1 MSGTFNST
9 TLFRRVIEP
18 ENGTLAP
25 DVARYVK
32 DLNFKPEDHA
42 RFESLS
48 VKAQEG
54 ALSSEESEEL
64 ESFLHVDSLLT
75 IMRLKAERS
84 LSPRSE
90 KAS

>member
-1 MSGTFNST
+1 MGSAFNST

-32 DLNFKPEDHA
+32 DLDFKPDDHA
-42 RFESLS
+42 RFEFLS
-48 VKAQEG
+48 AKAQEG
-54 ALSSEESEEL
+54 ALSTDESEEL
-64 ESFLHVDSLLT
+64 KGFLHVDSLLT

-84 LSPRSE
+84 LPPQSRN
-90 KAS
+90 AS